1 MASHLDLRRAPVDP
15 VQRILWLA
23 EALVEA
29 DLAMAE
35 AYFEARL
42 QGQLE
47 DAIARGP
54 HSRKAALAMTR
65 QENERRGRQ
74 VRWGD
79 GADRTSTA
87 YSGR

>member
-35 AYFEARL
+35 A
-42 QGQLE
+42 
-47 DAIARGP
+47 
-54 HSRKAALAMTR
+54 
-65 QENERRGRQ
+65 
-74 VRWGD
+74 
-79 GADRTSTA
+79 
-87 YSGR
+87 